1 VIDTHCHLNTEPLW
15 SEREH
20 WKQTLGLLDAV
31 IVVGFDRIS
40 SERAMV
46 LAQQNANVYA
56 AIGFHP
62 DSALEWN
69 DDEAAWLKTAVQLPK
84 VVAIGEIGLDLY
96 RRHDTID
103 AQWAALRAQ
112 QAIARD
118 SGLPVIYHCRPTVDT
133 NDAYDML
140 TPQLISEAPD
150 VKAVVHCFGGS
161 KENAAALWD
170 AGFYTGFDGP
180 LTYKKSTLLREIAA
194 ACPAELMLV
203 ETDAPYL
210 SPEPLR
216 GKFPNL
222 PERVQLVA
230 AKLAEIRSIPVDECI
245 VQVDTN
251 ALKLFSGMA
260 R

>member
-1 VIDTHCHLNTEPLW
+1 
-15 SEREH
+15 
-20 WKQTLGLLDAV
+20 LLDAV
-31 IVVGFDRIS
+31 IVVGFDHLS

-46 LAQQNANVYA
+46 LAQQNENVYA

-62 DSALEWN
+62 DSALDWN
-69 DDEAAWLKTAVQLPK
+69 EDEAEWLKTAVQMPK

-96 RRHDTID
+96 RRHDTIE
-103 AQWAALRAQ
+103 AQWTALRAQ
-112 QAIARD
+112 QAIAR
-118 SGLPVIYHCRPTVDT
+118 SEGLPVIYHCRPTVDT

-180 LTYKKSTLLREIAA
+180 LTYKKSAILREIAV

-222 PERVQLVA
+222 PERVKLVA
-230 AKLAEIRSIPVDECI
+230 AKLAEIRSITVDDCLL
-245 VQVDTN
+245 QTDAN

>member
-15 SEREH
+15 SERDH
-20 WKQTLGLLDAV
+20 WKNTLGLLDAV
-31 IVVGFDRIS
+31 IVVGFDRLS

-46 LAQQNANVYA
+46 LAEQHTNVYA

-69 DDEAAWLKTAVQLPK
+69 DTEAEWLENAASYRK
-84 VVAIGEIGLDLY
+84 VVAVGEIGLDLY

-103 AQWAALRAQ
+103 AQWTALRAQ
-112 QAIARD
+112 QAIARKA
-118 SGLPVIYHCRPTVDT
+118 GLPVIYHCRPTADT
-133 NDAYDML
+133 NDAYDLL
-140 TPQLISEAPD
+140 TPQLINEAAD
-150 VKAVVHCFGGS
+150 IDAVVHCFGGS
-161 KENAAALWD
+161 RENAIALWN

-180 LTYKKSTLLREIAA
+180 LTYKKSTLLRELAA
-194 ACPAELMLV
+194 ECPANLMLV

-216 GKFPNL
+216 GKFPNI
-222 PERVQLVA
+222 PERVRLVA
-230 AKLAEIRSIPVDECI
+230 EKLAEVRSISVDACI
-245 VQVDTN
+245 SQVDAN
-251 ALKLFSGMA
+251 ACKLFSGIL

>member
-1 VIDTHCHLNTEPLW
+1 
-15 SEREH
+15 
-20 WKQTLGLLDAV
+20 LLDAV
-31 IVVGFDRIS
+31 IVVGFDHLS

-46 LAQQNANVYA
+46 LAQQYENVYA

-62 DSALEWN
+62 DSALDWN
-69 DDEAAWLKTAVQLPK
+69 EDEAEWLKTAVQMPK

-96 RRHDTID
+96 RRHDTIE
-103 AQWAALRAQ
+103 AQWTALRAQ
-112 QAIARD
+112 QAIAR
-118 SGLPVIYHCRPTVDT
+118 SEGLPVIYHCRPTVDT

-180 LTYKKSTLLREIAA
+180 LTYKKSAILREIAV

-230 AKLAEIRSIPVDECI
+230 AKLAEIRSITVDDCLL
-245 VQVDTN
+245 QTDAN

>member
-1 VIDTHCHLNTEPLW
+1 MIDTHCHLNTEPLW
-15 SEREH
+15 SERDH
-20 WKQTLGLLDAV
+20 WKHTLELLDAL
-31 IVVGFDRIS
+31 IVVGFDHLS

-46 LAQQNANVYA
+46 LAQQHANVYA

-69 DDEAAWLKTAVQLPK
+69 DAEASWLTAAAQMPK

-118 SGLPVIYHCRPTVDT
+118 AGLPVIYHCRPTADT
-133 NDAYDML
+133 NDAYDLL
-140 TPQLISEAPD
+140 TPQIISEAAD

-161 KENAAALWD
+161 IENAASLWD

-180 LTYKKSTLLREIAA
+180 LTYKKSNLLRDVAQR
-194 ACPAELMLV
+194 CPAELMLV

-230 AKLAEIRSIPVDECI
+230 AKLAQVRSMSVDDCI
-245 VQVDTN
+245 MQVDAN
-251 ALKLFSGMA
+251 ARALFTGIV

>member
-1 VIDTHCHLNTEPLW
+1 MIDTHCHLNTEPLW
-15 SEREH
+15 SERDH
-20 WKQTLGLLDAV
+20 WKHTLDDLDAV
-31 IVVGFDRIS
+31 IVVGFDRLS

-46 LAQQNANVYA
+46 LAQQHANVYA

-69 DDEAAWLKTAVQLPK
+69 DAEASWLISATQMPK

-96 RRHDTID
+96 RRHDTLE
-103 AQWAALRAQ
+103 AQWNALRAQ

-118 SGLPVIYHCRPTVDT
+118 AGLPVIYHCRPTAES
-133 NDAYDML
+133 NDAYDLL
-140 TPQLISEAPD
+140 TPQLVSEASD
-150 VKAVVHCFGGS
+150 VRAVVHCFGGS
-161 KENAAALWD
+161 PENAVALWD

-180 LTYKKSTLLREIAA
+180 LTYKKSTLLREIAK
-194 ACPAELMLV
+194 ACPDTRMLV

-210 SPEPLR
+210 SPEPFR

-222 PERVQLVA
+222 PECVRQVA
-230 AKLAEIRSIPVDECI
+230 TKLAEVRSMSVDDCI
-245 VQVDTN
+245 EQVDAN
-251 ALKLFSGMA
+251 ARALFTGIV

>member
-20 WKQTLGLLDAV
+20 WKHTLGLLDAV
-31 IVVGFDRIS
+31 IVVGFDRIT

-46 LAQQNANVYA
+46 LAQQQANVYA

-69 DDEAAWLKTAVQLPK
+69 DDEAAWLVNAAQMPK

-112 QAIARD
+112 QSIARAT
-118 SGLPVIYHCRPTVDT
+118 GLPVIYHCRPTVDT

-161 KENAAALWD
+161 RENAAALWD
-170 AGFYTGFDGP
+170 AGLYTGFDGP
-180 LTYKKSTLLREIAA
+180 LTYKKSTFLREIAA
-194 ACPAELMLV
+194 ECPAHLMLV

-222 PERVQLVA
+222 PERVHLVA
-230 AKLAEIRSIPVDECI
+230 AKLAEIRSISVSDCI
-245 VQVDTN
+245 VQVDAN

>member
-1 VIDTHCHLNTEPLW
+1 MIDTHCHLNTEPLW
-15 SEREH
+15 SER
-20 WKQTLGLLDAV
+20 GLWRNSLNCLNAL
-31 IVVGFDRIS
+31 IVVGFDRLS
-40 SERAMV
+40 SERALV
-46 LAQQNANVYA
+46 LAEQNANVYA

-69 DDEAAWLKTAVQLPK
+69 ESEAEWLEQAASNPN

-96 RRHDTID
+96 RRHDTLD

-112 QAIARD
+112 QSIARAA
-118 SGLPVIYHCRPTVDT
+118 GLPVIYHCRPTAET
-133 NDAYDML
+133 NDAYDLL
-140 TPQLISEAPD
+140 TPHLINEAAD
-150 VKAVVHCFGGS
+150 IRGVVHCFGGS
-161 KENAAALWD
+161 RANAEALWN

-180 LTYKKSTLLREIAA
+180 LTYKKSVLLREIAA
-194 ACPAELMLV
+194 ACPADLMLV

-222 PERVQLVA
+222 PERVKLVA
-230 AKLAEIRSIPVDECI
+230 ERLAELRSVSVDDCI
-245 VQVDTN
+245 AQADAN
-251 ALKLFSGMA
+251 ALELFSGML

>member
-1 VIDTHCHLNTEPLW
+1 MIDTHCHLNTEPLW

-20 WKQTLGLLDAV
+20 WKHTLDSLDAL
-31 IVVGFDRIS
+31 IVVGFDRLS

-46 LAQQNANVYA
+46 LAEQHSKVFA

-69 DDEAAWLKTAVQLPK
+69 ESEAEWLQRAVTDPN

-96 RRHDTID
+96 RRHDTLD
-103 AQWAALRAQ
+103 AQWNALRAQ
-112 QAIARD
+112 QAIARTA
-118 SGLPVIYHCRPTVDT
+118 GLPVIYHCRPTADT
-133 NDAYDML
+133 NDAYDLL
-140 TPQLISEAPD
+140 TPQLVDEASD
-150 VKAVVHCFGGS
+150 IKAVVHCFGGS
-161 KENAAALWD
+161 IENAEALWN

-180 LTYKKSTLLREIAA
+180 LTYKKSVLLREIAA
-194 ACPAELMLV
+194 ACPAGLMLV

-222 PERVQLVA
+222 PDRVTLVA
-230 AKLAEIRSIPVDECI
+230 QKLAEVRSLPLNECI
-245 VQVDTN
+245 AQLDIN
-251 ALKLFSGMA
+251 ARELFTGIV

>member
-1 VIDTHCHLNTEPLW
+1 MIDTHCHLNTEPLW
-15 SEREH
+15 SERDH
-20 WKQTLGLLDAV
+20 WKHTLGKLDAL
-31 IVVGFDRIS
+31 IVVGFDRLS

-46 LAQQNANVYA
+46 LAEQHSNVFA

-69 DDEAAWLKTAVQLPK
+69 DTEAEWLQRAVNDPN

-96 RRHDTID
+96 RRHDTLD

-112 QAIARD
+112 QAIARAAE
-118 SGLPVIYHCRPTVDT
+118 LPIIYHCRPTADT
-133 NDAYDML
+133 NDAYDLL
-140 TPQLISEAPD
+140 TPQLITEASD
-150 VKAVVHCFGGS
+150 IKSVVHCFGGS
-161 KENAAALWD
+161 RENAAALWD

-180 LTYKKSTLLREIAA
+180 LTYKKSVLLREIAA

-222 PERVQLVA
+222 PERVMLVA
-230 AKLAEIRSIPVDECI
+230 EKLAEVRSMPVDDCI
-245 VQVDTN
+245 AQLDLN
-251 ALKLFSGMA
+251 ACELFTGIV